1 MNPSLYL
8 CRFIEQ
14 GMGQSRTGSASFTLY
29 GGGQQPQQTGGDN
42 FMNYFPNDLDLDDM
56 PELLSCD
63 VDQVCVS
70 NAKSFPRVILLCFYR
85 EYQPQETQKAPQRR
99 PETPSTENPNSKTPI
114 LKPP

>member
-1 MNPSLYL
+1 MSLYL
-8 CRFIEQ
+8 CCYIEQ
-14 GMGQSRTGSASFTLY
+14 GLGQSRTGSASFTLY

-70 NAKSFPRVILLCFYR
+70 NAKFFSQGYSSMFL
-85 EYQPQETQKAPQRR
+85 
-99 PETPSTENPNSKTPI
+99 
-114 LKPP
+114 